1 MAAAMREV
9 EVAAGEIAARH
20 GGKVLAIADARRRLA
35 IAPWR
40 GERWSCD
47 RVSGVSFERRDG
59 AARVVVWQQRG
70 GRRSL
75 SAPSRCEAPSDV
87 TARSV
92 SRWSERKRLRWHQRQ
107 IMASEA
113 VQEWRS
119 VPGVTERRRRASA
132 RENVPSRTHT
142 GANATARQRAV
153 RPASGSEHGCTVHA
167 RARARA
173 KRHAV
178 GGPGHISFFFF
189 SDGAHLGRIGVSFAA
204 HGDRRRVGRR
214 TDVWSAL
221 GRFHSSPSQRHR
233 RHPLPP
239 LPPPPSLALGSHC
252 SAQRGDALR
261 RVKQRRRQTA
271 VTTTVPY
278 DRCEGDGGGR
288 PVAADLEMVATVAAS
303 EGRLQ
308 PHSGEKERR

>member
-20 GGKVLAIADARRRLA
+20 GGKVLTIADARRRLA

-113 VQEWRS
+113 VREWRS

-153 RPASGSEHGCTVHA
+153 RPAPGSEHGCTVHA

-178 GGPGHISFFFF
+178 RGRSATLVVIFLFFPCCK
-189 SDGAHLGRIGVSFAA
+189 
-204 HGDRRRVGRR
+204 RRRGARTSAASASRSPHTVIAGALVG
-214 TDVWSAL
+214 AQMF
-221 GRFHSSPSQRHR
+221 GRHLVVFT
-233 RHPLPP
+233 
-239 LPPPPSLALGSHC
+239 
-252 SAQRGDALR
+252 LR
-261 RVKQRRRQTA
+261 LRNAIGATLCLRCRRRLRSRSARTA
-271 VTTTVPY
+271 
-278 DRCEGDGGGR
+278 
-288 PVAADLEMVATVAAS
+288 
-303 EGRLQ
+303 
-308 PHSGEKERR
+308 PHSEATHCGASSRAAANRRYHDRAV

>member
-59 AARVVVWQQRG
+59 AARAVGWQQRG

-113 VQEWRS
+113 VREWRS

-153 RPASGSEHGCTVHA
+153 RPAPGSDHGCTVHA

-178 GGPGHISFFFF
+178 GGPPTDF
-189 SDGAHLGRIGVSFAA
+189 SLF
-204 HGDRRRVGRR
+204 
-214 TDVWSAL
+214 
-221 GRFHSSPSQRHR
+221 
-233 RHPLPP
+233 PL
-239 LPPPPSLALGSHC
+239 L
-252 SAQRGDALR
+252 
-261 RVKQRRRQTA
+261 
-271 VTTTVPY
+271 
-278 DRCEGDGGGR
+278 
-288 PVAADLEMVATVAAS
+288 
-303 EGRLQ
+303 
-308 PHSGEKERR
+308 